1 MTFAPVLPFVVL
13 LVIAVVVVAL
23 RLLTMRRLHATAGA
37 RWTTVG
43 RWAGLTLAILLIL
56 IAAARPGIEH
66 GERGSAVAKQSAENT
81 NVFFLV
87 DRSADS
93 AVEDHGDRQPR
104 MSAIRSDIEALIDQ
118 YPAARF
124 AVIAFASRASL
135 DWPLSEDAWS
145 LRPEVARLSPYPA
158 NDTTEDVNAAAAA
171 NVLRYQLIAAGQ
183 QYPDS
188 KSLVFYFG
196 SGAPGSR
203 APQGEFEPPA
213 GAVDGGAVFG
223 YGAAQNESGL
233 RRIAEQL
240 DVPYVDRDDGR
251 PLSESAPDSGTADS
265 TSIAMTS
272 PGVAERTELYWVFTL
287 PAAVLILFELF
298 AGIRDLR
305 RTRSARRDVTP

>member
-1 MTFAPVLPFVVL
+1 MTFAPVLPLVVL

-66 GERGSAVAKQSAENT
+66 GERGSALAQQSTENT

-93 AVEDHGDRQPR
+93 AIEDHGDRQPR

-124 AVIAFASRASL
+124 AVIAFASRSSL

-145 LRPEVARLSPYPA
+145 LRPEVARLSPYPT
-158 NDTTEDVNAAAAA
+158 NDTTVDVNAAAAA

-196 SGAPGSR
+196 SGAPGSQR
-203 APQGEFEPPA
+203 SCRTAYFSQESQQVLSMITPGIGSSPA
-213 GAVDGGAVFG
+213 
-223 YGAAQNESGL
+223 L
-233 RRIAEQL
+233 
-240 DVPYVDRDDGR
+240 
-251 PLSESAPDSGTADS
+251 
-265 TSIAMTS
+265 
-272 PGVAERTELYWVFTL
+272 
-287 PAAVLILFELF
+287 
-298 AGIRDLR
+298 
-305 RTRSARRDVTP
+305 

>member
-1 MTFAPVLPFVVL
+1 MTFAPVLPYVVL
-13 LVIAVVVVAL
+13 LGIAVVVIAL

-43 RWAGLTLAILLIL
+43 RWAGPTLAVLLIL
-56 IAAARPGIEH
+56 MAAARPGIEH
-66 GERGSAVAKQSAENT
+66 GERGSAVAKQSAANT

-93 AVEDHGDRQPR
+93 AVEDYGDRQSR
-104 MSAIRSDIEALIDQ
+104 MSGIRNDIAALIDQ
-118 YPAARF
+118 YPKARF
-124 AVIAFASRASL
+124 GLVAFASRSSL

-145 LRPEVARLSPYPA
+145 LRPEVARLSPYA
-158 NDTTEDVNAAAAA
+158 TNDTTEDVNAAAAA

-223 YGAAQNESGL
+223 YGAARNEPGL
-233 RRIAEQL
+233 RAVAEQL
-240 DVPYVDRDDGR
+240 GLPYVDRDDGR
-251 PLSESAPDSGTADS
+251 PISESAPDNGLAQSAPNATTSSGVVD
-265 TSIAMTS
+265 
-272 PGVAERTELYWVFTL
+272 RTELYWVFTL

-305 RTRSARRDVTP
+305 RTRSARRDVSP

>member
-1 MTFAPVLPFVVL
+1 MTFAPVLPPVLL
-13 LVIAVVVVAL
+13 LVIAAVVIAL
-23 RLLTMRRLHATAGA
+23 RLLTMRLLHATAGA
-37 RWTTVG
+37 RWTTVW
-43 RWAGLTLAILLIL
+43 RWAGLTLAVLLIL

-66 GERGSAVAKQSAENT
+66 GGRGSAVAKQSAENT

-93 AVEDHGDRQPR
+93 AVEDYGDRQSR
-104 MSAIRSDIEALIDQ
+104 MSGIRNDIEALIDQ
-118 YPAARF
+118 YPQARF
-124 AVIAFASRASL
+124 ALVAFASRSSL

-196 SGAPGSR
+196 SGAAGSR
-203 APQGEFEPPA
+203 APQGEFEPTE

-223 YGAAQNESGL
+223 YGAARNEPGL

-240 DVPYVDRDDGR
+240 GVPYVDRDDGR
-251 PLSESAPDSGTADS
+251 PISESSPDSGALQPGAAAT
-265 TSIAMTS
+265 TSS
-272 PGVAERTELYWVFTL
+272 GVADRTDLYWVFTL
-287 PAAVLILFELF
+287 PAAVLLLFALF

-305 RTRSARRDVTP
+305 RTRSARRDVTL